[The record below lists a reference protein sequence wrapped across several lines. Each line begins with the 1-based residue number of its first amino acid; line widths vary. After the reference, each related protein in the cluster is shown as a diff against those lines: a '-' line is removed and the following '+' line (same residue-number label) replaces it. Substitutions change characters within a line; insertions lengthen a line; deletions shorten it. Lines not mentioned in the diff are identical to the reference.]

1 MAAELDDDIS
11 HSSAASVGQTWL
23 ALAAIGRVGLV
34 HAHMTA
40 AEVAA
45 VCCRVPNRA
54 PVVATRHFPHER
66 GSSMLGRI
74 ARTVVYRSLA
84 EQIANS
90 RFVADRIEEP
100 SVVIHNGVPSRPQA
114 ELGARRVLMMQ
125 RLEHEKAPE
134 IGVVA
139 WAKSGLAG
147 HGWEFAIAGTGRL
160 EPRIRRMSGELGV
173 GGSVQ
178 FLGNVEDTD
187 SVLAETSILLAP
199 APADSFGLAVVEA
212 MAHGIPVVA
221 AGGGGHRE
229 TIGPDGCLFPPGDAQ
244 EAASCLAR
252 LGNDQSL
259 RRLVGERLRAR
270 QRRLF
275 AIDLHVERLQQV
287 YASVLSRA
295 QSRQRC

>member
-1 MAAELDDDIS
+1 
-11 HSSAASVGQTWL
+11 
-23 ALAAIGRVGLV
+23 
-34 HAHMTA
+34 
-40 AEVAA
+40 
-45 VCCRVPNRA
+45 
-54 PVVATRHFPHER
+54 
-66 GSSMLGRI
+66 MLGRI

-114 ELGARRVLMMQ
+114 ELRARRVLMMQ

-139 WAKSGLAG
+139 WAESGLAG
-147 HGWEFAIAGTGRL
+147 QGWEFAIAGSGRL
-160 EPRIRRMSGELGV
+160 EPRIRRMCAELGV
-173 GGSVQ
+173 GRSVQ

-187 SVLAETSILLAP
+187 SLLSESSILLAP

-229 TIGPDGCLFPPGDAQ
+229 TVGPDGCLFPPGDAPA
-244 EAASCLAR
+244 AASHLAR
-252 LGNDQSL
+252 LGNDQDL
-259 RRLVGERLRAR
+259 RRSVGERLRVR

-275 AIDLHVERLQQV
+275 SLEMHVAKLEEL
-287 YASVLSRA
+287 YASVCYRA
-295 QSRQRC
+295 DVSARPRHRH